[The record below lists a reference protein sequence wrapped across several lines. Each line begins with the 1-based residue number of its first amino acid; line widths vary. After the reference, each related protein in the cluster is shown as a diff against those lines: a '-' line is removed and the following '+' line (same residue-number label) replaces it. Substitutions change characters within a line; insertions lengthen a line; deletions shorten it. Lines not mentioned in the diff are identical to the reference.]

1 MRISDW
7 SSDVCS
13 SDLPAHDQRDLDFAR
28 KYMLPVERVIA
39 VQGQEDAPILTEAY
53 TGPGHLV
60 NSRFLNG
67 TDVESAKQAVINRAE
82 AEGWGQGTTIW
93 RLDRKSVV

>member
-1 MRISDW
+1 
-7 SSDVCS
+7 
-13 SDLPAHDQRDLDFAR
+13 
-28 KYMLPVERVIA
+28 MLPVERVIA

-67 TDVESAKQAVINRAE
+67 TDVESAKQVVINRAE
-82 AEGWGQGTTIW
+82 AEGWGQGTTIRRPRGW
-93 RLDRKSVV
+93 GGCRPRYWGTLIPIIHCMGLGPDSFPLTHLT